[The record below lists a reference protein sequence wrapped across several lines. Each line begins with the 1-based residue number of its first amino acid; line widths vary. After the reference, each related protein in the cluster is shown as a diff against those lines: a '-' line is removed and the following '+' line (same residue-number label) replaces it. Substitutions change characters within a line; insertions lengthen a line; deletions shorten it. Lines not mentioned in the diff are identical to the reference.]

1 MAASVAMTAVLEGP
15 LNKARFTN
23 SIFPAKYT
31 PSLQKRTKMQVRCKA
46 EEEDKDDLASQLT
59 QLTPPTLP
67 KGDINEPAVTRL
79 TPPPSEKVSPKFI
92 DVLSFTGPG
101 PERINGRLAML
112 GFVSAITVELTKGE
126 DLFMQISNGGYK
138 WFVWT
143 SVLFT
148 VASLIPFSKGV
159 GPGAKASRFWNP
171 DAEVWNGRAAM
182 IGLIAL
188 AATEFFKGGPLV

>member
-1 MAASVAMTAVLEGP
+1 MAASVAMHALLAGP
-15 LNKARFTN
+15 LSRTRFTT
-23 SIFPAKYT
+23 SMFPSKYA
-31 PSLQKRTKMQVRCKA
+31 PSLERKSRLQVKCKV
-46 EEEDKDDLASQLT
+46 EEEDKDGLASQLT

-67 KGDINEPAVTRL
+67 KGDINEPPVTRL

-112 GFVSAITVELTKGE
+112 GFVSAIAVELTRGQ

-138 WFVWT
+138 WFLWT
-143 SVLFT
+143 SILFT

-159 GPGAKASRFWNP
+159 GPGAKASKFWNP

-182 IGLIAL
+182 VGLIAL
-188 AATEFFKGGPLV
+188 AVTEFLKGGPLV